1 MSGNFSKT
9 FDQLIIAAGKYVAKG
24 YTKNLQSHASSYGW
38 PEEIANSL
46 NISHDGKN
54 HGISHPENYKDV
66 IHKLEY
72 GTQDTQ
78 AAPALRT
85 FILGVS

>member
-1 MSGNFSKT
+1 MASLKKT
-9 FDQLIIAAGKYVAKG
+9 LYSVLAAAEQQEVKK
-24 YTKNLQSHASSYGW
+24 YTKKLRSHANSYGW
-38 PEEIANSL
+38 PSEIVNSL

-54 HGISHPENYKDV
+54 HSISHPENYKDIV
-66 IHKLEY
+66 HSLEY

-85 FILGVS
+85 FMLGA